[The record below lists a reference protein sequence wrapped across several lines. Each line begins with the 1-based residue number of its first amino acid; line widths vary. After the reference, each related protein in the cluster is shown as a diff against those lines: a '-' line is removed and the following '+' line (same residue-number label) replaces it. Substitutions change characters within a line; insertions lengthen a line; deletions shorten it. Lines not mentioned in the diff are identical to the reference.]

1 MREDMVNIEME
12 ILRGTQELNSF
23 EIGDE
28 MYDERLKAIADLLDI
43 RKKMFDEEE
52 RQKKLQLEE
61 NERERIERLRV
72 DKEVLERN
80 ERIERSEKEDMHK
93 YIGYAI
99 NVAGI
104 VLPLIFYGTWF
115 RKGLQF
121 EETGVYTSGMVKG
134 LMGKMQPKLS

>member
-1 MREDMVNIEME
+1 MREDITNIDLE
-12 ILRGTQELNSF
+12 ILKATGELDSF
-23 EIGDE
+23 EVGDE
-28 MYDERLKAIADLLDI
+28 MYNGRLRAISDLLNI

-52 RQKKLQLEE
+52 RQKKLKIEE
-61 NERERIERLRV
+61 DIRARDERLRA
-72 DKEVLERN
+72 DKDVLERN
-80 ERIERSEKEDMHK
+80 ERIERLENENTHK

-115 RKGLQF
+115 KKGLQF

-134 LMGKMQPKLS
+134 ILGKMQPKLN

>member
-61 NERERIERLRV
+61 NERERIERLCV

-104 VLPLIFYGTWF
+104 VMPLIFYGAWF
-115 RKGLQF
+115 KKGLVF

-134 LMGKMQPKLS
+134 LMNKMQPRLN

>member
-1 MREDMVNIEME
+1 MREDVINVEME
-12 ILRGTQELNSF
+12 ILRGTQDLNSF
-23 EIGDE
+23 EVGDE
-28 MYDERLKAIADLLDI
+28 MYDSRLKAISGLLDI
-43 RKKMFDEEE
+43 RRKMFDEEE
-52 RQKKLQLEE
+52 RKHKLKTEE
-61 NERERIERLRV
+61 SEKARIEKLRV

-104 VLPLIFYGTWF
+104 VLPLIFYGAWF
-115 RKGLQF
+115 KKGLTF

-134 LMGKMQPKLS
+134 LIGKMQPRLN

>member
-1 MREDMVNIEME
+1 MREDVINVEME
-12 ILRGTQELNSF
+12 ILRGTQDLNSF
-23 EIGDE
+23 EVGDE
-28 MYDERLKAIADLLDI
+28 MYDSRLKAISGLLDI
-43 RKKMFDEEE
+43 RRKMFDEEE
-52 RQKKLQLEE
+52 RKHKLKTEE
-61 NERERIERLRV
+61 SEKARIEKLRV

-115 RKGLQF
+115 KKGLTF

-134 LMGKMQPKLS
+134 LIGKMQPRLN

>member
-104 VLPLIFYGTWF
+104 VMPLIFYGAWF
-115 RKGLQF
+115 KKGLVF

-134 LMGKMQPKLS
+134 LMNKMQPRLN

>member
-1 MREDMVNIEME
+1 MREDVMNIDME
-12 ILRGTQELNSF
+12 ILRGTQDLNSF
-23 EIGDE
+23 EVGDE
-28 MYDERLKAIADLLDI
+28 FYNGRLKAIAGLLDI

-52 RQKKLQLEE
+52 RKHKLKTEE

-80 ERIERSEKEDMHK
+80 ERLERSEKEDMHK

-104 VLPLIFYGTWF
+104 VLPLLFYGAWF
-115 RKGLQF
+115 KKGLTF

>member
-1 MREDMVNIEME
+1 MREDITNIELE
-12 ILRGTQELNSF
+12 ILKATGELDSF
-23 EIGDE
+23 EVGDE
-28 MYDERLKAIADLLDI
+28 MYNSRLRAITGLLDI

-52 RQKKLQLEE
+52 RTHMIQTEE
-61 NERERIERLRV
+61 DSRAR
-72 DKEVLERN
+72 DVLDRN
-80 ERIERSEKEDMHK
+80 ERMERSEKEDMHK

-115 RKGLQF
+115 KKGLTF

-134 LMGKMQPKLS
+134 LMGKMQPKLN

>member
-1 MREDMVNIEME
+1 
-12 ILRGTQELNSF
+12 
-23 EIGDE
+23 

-61 NERERIERLRV
+61 NERERIEKLRV

-115 RKGLQF
+115 KKGLTF

-134 LMGKMQPKLS
+134 LMGKMQPKLN

>member
-104 VLPLIFYGTWF
+104 VMPLIFYGAWF
-115 RKGLQF
+115 KKGLVF

>member
-1 MREDMVNIEME
+1 MREDVINVEME
-12 ILRGTQELNSF
+12 ILRGTQDLNSF
-23 EIGDE
+23 EVGDE
-28 MYDERLKAIADLLDI
+28 MYDSRLKAILGLLDI
-43 RKKMFDEEE
+43 RRKMFDEEE
-52 RQKKLQLEE
+52 RKHKLKTEE

-115 RKGLQF
+115 KKGLTF
-121 EETGVYTSGMVKG
+121 EETGVYTSGMVKN
-134 LMGKMQPKLS
+134 LMNKMQPKLN

>member
-1 MREDMVNIEME
+1 MREDITNIELE
-12 ILRGTQELNSF
+12 ILKATGELDSF
-23 EIGDE
+23 EVGDE
-28 MYDERLKAIADLLDI
+28 MYNSRLRAITGLLDI

-52 RQKKLQLEE
+52 RKHKIQTEE
-61 NERERIERLRV
+61 DSRARDERLRA
-72 DKEVLERN
+72 DKDVLDRN
-80 ERIERSEKEDMHK
+80 ERMERSEKEDMHK

-115 RKGLQF
+115 KKGLTF

-134 LMGKMQPKLS
+134 LMGKMQPKLN

>member
-1 MREDMVNIEME
+1 MREDVINVEME
-12 ILRGTQELNSF
+12 ILRGTQDLNSF
-23 EIGDE
+23 EVGDE
-28 MYDERLKAIADLLDI
+28 MYDSRLKAISGLLDI
-43 RKKMFDEEE
+43 RRKMFDEEE
-52 RQKKLQLEE
+52 RKHKLKTEE
-61 NERERIERLRV
+61 SERERIERLRV

-104 VLPLIFYGTWF
+104 VMPLIFYGAWF
-115 RKGLQF
+115 KKGLVC

-134 LMGKMQPKLS
+134 LMNKMQPRLN

>member
-1 MREDMVNIEME
+1 MREDVINVEME
-12 ILRGTQELNSF
+12 ILRGTQDLNSF
-23 EIGDE
+23 EVGDE
-28 MYDERLKAIADLLDI
+28 MYDSRLKAISGLLDI
-43 RKKMFDEEE
+43 RRKMFDEEE
-52 RQKKLQLEE
+52 RKHKLKTEE
-61 NERERIERLRV
+61 SEKARIEKLHV

-115 RKGLQF
+115 KKGLTF

-134 LMGKMQPKLS
+134 LIGKMQPRLN

>member
-1 MREDMVNIEME
+1 MREDVINVEME
-12 ILRGTQELNSF
+12 ILRGTQDLNSF
-23 EIGDE
+23 EVGDE
-28 MYDERLKAIADLLDI
+28 MYDSRLKAISGLLDI
-43 RKKMFDEEE
+43 RRKMFDEEE
-52 RQKKLQLEE
+52 RKHKLKTEE
-61 NERERIERLRV
+61 SERERIERLRV

-115 RKGLQF
+115 KKGLTF

-134 LMGKMQPKLS
+134 LMNKMQPRLN

>member
-28 MYDERLKAIADLLDI
+28 MYDERLKAIAGLLDI

-52 RQKKLQLEE
+52 RKYKIQAEE
-61 NERERIERLRV
+61 DSRARDERLRA
-72 DKEVLERN
+72 DKDVLDRN
-80 ERIERSEKEDMHK
+80 ERMERSEKEDMHK

-104 VLPLIFYGTWF
+104 VMPLIFYGAWF
-115 RKGLQF
+115 KKGLTF
-121 EETGVYTSGMVKG
+121 EETGVYTSGMVKN
-134 LMGKMQPKLS
+134 LMNKMQPKLN

>member
-72 DKEVLERN
+72 DKEALERN

-104 VLPLIFYGTWF
+104 VMPLIFYGAWF
-115 RKGLQF
+115 KKGLVF

-134 LMGKMQPKLS
+134 LMNKMQPRLN

>member
-1 MREDMVNIEME
+1 MREDVINVEME
-12 ILRGTQELNSF
+12 ILRGTQDLNSF
-23 EIGDE
+23 EVGDE
-28 MYDERLKAIADLLDI
+28 MYDSRLKAISGLLDI
-43 RKKMFDEEE
+43 RRKMFDEEE
-52 RQKKLQLEE
+52 RKHKLKTEE
-61 NERERIERLRV
+61 SERERIERLRV

-115 RKGLQF
+115 KKGLTF

-134 LMGKMQPKLS
+134 LIGKMQPRLN